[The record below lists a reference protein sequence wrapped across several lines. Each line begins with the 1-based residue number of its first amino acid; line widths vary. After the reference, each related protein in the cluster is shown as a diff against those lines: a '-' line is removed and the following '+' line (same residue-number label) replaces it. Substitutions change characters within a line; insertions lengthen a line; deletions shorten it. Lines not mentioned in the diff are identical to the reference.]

1 MSKFGSYIDE
11 TKDELF
17 NKVSWPTWAE
27 LQESAIIVLV
37 ASAIIALI
45 VGVIDYG
52 FNIGIKYV
60 YEFISGL

>member
-17 NKVSWPTWAE
+17 NKVSW
-27 LQESAIIVLV
+27 QESAIIVLV